1 MVNNLF
7 TIIKKFILGQYS
19 LSTTFWK
26 VYVLGVVLLTILT
39 NTGIYVLA
47 LTFLVFFIFICLIGI
62 WKSSGFY
69 LEKNKNKKSI
79 LWGYTARVWVILT
92 LIFMWKGFFFN
103 SEKFQKMGFSDEES
117 VLIAIVTGATED
129 LLSFFYLYN
138 PPKTAGKEYDLYY
151 KIQEAIDKDKQ
162 NLFKNNS
169 K

>member
-1 MVNNLF
+1 M
-7 TIIKKFILGQYS
+7 IKKYLLGQYN
-19 LSTTFWK
+19 LPTTFWK
-26 VYVLGVVLLTILT
+26 IYILGVIFLVILT
-39 NTGIYVLA
+39 NTKFYLVTV
-47 LTFLVFFIFICLIGI
+47 TFLILFILISLIAI

-69 LEKNKNKKSI
+69 IEKNKNKKSI

-103 SEKFQKMGFSDEES
+103 TEKFRKMGLSAGES
-117 VLIAIVTGATED
+117 VLTAIVTGATED